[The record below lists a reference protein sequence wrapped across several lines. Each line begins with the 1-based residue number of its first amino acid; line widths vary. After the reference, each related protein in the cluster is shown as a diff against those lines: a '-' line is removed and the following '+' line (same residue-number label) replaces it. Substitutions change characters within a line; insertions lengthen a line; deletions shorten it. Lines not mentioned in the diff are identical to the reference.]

1 MIDSLSS
8 LPRRRRRR
16 QDTPPPSPRRFDFSS
31 SSSSPSSSASRSP
44 SSRASSLCTFQS
56 SPSPFSSISAGSLRL
71 PDGVVEV
78 VLDYLPAPQA
88 FSMIVRSRSRNRA
101 STCAKYALSRMDKM
115 VSGLAAA
122 EDAFHHVRRPVAV
135 IGLRTGKVIMSLL
148 GIVMQRN

>member
-1 MIDSLSS
+1 M
-8 LPRRRRRR
+8 
-16 QDTPPPSPRRFDFSS
+16 
-31 SSSSPSSSASRSP
+31 
-44 SSRASSLCTFQS
+44 
-56 SPSPFSSISAGSLRL
+56 
-71 PDGVVEV
+71 
-78 VLDYLPAPQA
+78 LDYLPAPQA